1 MSGGNRRPVA
11 FVTGGRRG
19 IGRGCAYSLAE
30 AGFDIVINDLER
42 DADAD
47 ETLKGIKERGG
58 DREFVEGDIADLDGH
73 AGLVEEA
80 LAAFG
85 TLDCLVN
92 NAGVSV
98 LNRADI
104 LDMSVESY
112 DRCLDTNLRGTFFL
126 SQRVARWMVDHP
138 AGQRDPFRSIV
149 TISSVNAEIMAITRG
164 EYCLSKAGLA
174 MMTKLLAIRLAEEGI
189 GVFEVRPGIIRTP
202 MTAVAADTYTREI
215 EGGLS
220 PVRRWGEPADI
231 GKTVA
236 TMATGGLPFTV
247 GQSVNVDG
255 GLAWRHF

>member
-1 MSGGNRRPVA
+1 MSGANGRPVA
-11 FVTGGRRG
+11 LVTGGRRG
-19 IGRGCAYSLAE
+19 IGRGCAYALAE
-30 AGFDIVINDLER
+30 AGFDAVICDLEH
-42 DADAD
+42 DADVD

-58 DREFVEGDIADLDGH
+58 DGEFVAADISDLDGQPE
-73 AGLVEEA
+73 LVEGA
-80 LAAFG
+80 LGAFG
-85 TLDCLVN
+85 RIDCLVN

-112 DRCLDTNLRGTFFL
+112 DRCLNINLRGTFFL

-138 AGQRDPFRSIV
+138 AAADDPYRSIV

-164 EYCLSKAGLA
+164 EYCISKAGLA
-174 MMTKLLAIRLAEEGI
+174 MMTRLLGIRLADEGI

-202 MTAVAADTYTREI
+202 MTAVVADKYDREI
-215 EGGLS
+215 ADGIS
-220 PVRRWGEPADI
+220 PVRRWGEPEDV

-247 GQSVNVDG
+247 GQAVSVDG